1 MYRMQIILAQAQAS
15 QGNGMVAN
23 LILFGAIAL
32 IFYFFMIRPQQR
44 KQKEHKKFR
53 EEIKKGDDVVTIG
66 GLHGKI
72 FSIED
77 EKIVL
82 EVDNGVRLTFD
93 KSAISMESSRKMA
106 QPKK

>member
-44 KQKEHKKFR
+44 KQKEHTLGNPMIDWFR
-53 EEIKKGDDVVTIG
+53 GYG
-66 GLHGKI
+66 SFWQL
-72 FSIED
+72 F
-77 EKIVL
+77 VL
-82 EVDNGVRLTFD
+82 IRHFIYFCLFYIILFNLFFQLFGQTTAGIL
-93 KSAISMESSRKMA
+93 
-106 QPKK
+106 Q